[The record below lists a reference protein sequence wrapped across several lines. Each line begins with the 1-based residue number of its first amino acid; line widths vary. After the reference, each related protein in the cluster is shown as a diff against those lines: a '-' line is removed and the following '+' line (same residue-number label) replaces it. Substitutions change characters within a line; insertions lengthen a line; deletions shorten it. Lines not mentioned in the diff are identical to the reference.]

1 MAVPTR
7 LPLKRVPAHVPGTA
21 SGFQVHELK
30 KSASEMAVVD
40 GVVVVVAAVDGCGPA
55 GGTHPRPG
63 VGRHLVGT
71 CTGAGAQL
79 SRQHTRGRISR
90 QCVCGLQIGSASRTQ
105 TIGAR
110 SRRHQR
116 VGRGDWPLAAS

>member
-30 KSASEMAVVD
+30 KSASVVAVVD
-40 GVVVVVAAVDGCGPA
+40 VVVVAVAAVDGCGPA

-79 SRQHTRGRISR
+79 SGNKTRGGGLAGS
-90 QCVCGLQIGSASRTQ
+90 VCGLQVGSASRTH
-105 TIGAR
+105 TIGPRAR
-110 SRRHQR
+110 RAISGWGG
-116 VGRGDWPLAAS
+116 VTGV

>member
-30 KSASEMAVVD
+30 KSASVVAVVD
-40 GVVVVVAAVDGCGPA
+40 VVVVAVAAVDGCGPA

-71 CTGAGAQL
+71 CTAQ
-79 SRQHTRGRISR
+79 
-90 QCVCGLQIGSASRTQ
+90 
-105 TIGAR
+105 AR
-110 SRRHQR
+110 SSVATTHE
-116 VGRGDWPLAAS
+116 GED